1 MEERGG
7 GAGSGAHLAV
17 IAGIFATSGSL
28 LGKLAGGAD
37 ASSLSSLFLKG
48 VLLIFMIVC
57 NTIGCTFFVKALHA
71 SGSSLPI
78 TVASAATNYIC
89 SKILTSLSDIRLSAE
104 IKPLHLELLG
114 SELSQF
120 GPADPHR
127 VSHVLPLP
135 GPSRQIC
142 YEISTFIL
150 AHLMAM
156 NLNGTQ
162 IPADGVRTT
171 TSGIRGVCVDSYIKE
186 RERRKEGASGVRCE
200 ILSQDELCLVG
211 TGETRIRG
219 KLFARGDRIYPTILH
234 VALAV
239 LPGLY
244 VGNYQ
249 DSKDADQLERFE
261 ITHILAIHDTARR
274 LHSDKHYLCI
284 LAADSPDQNLSQYF
298 SLCNDFIHAARLRG
312 GNVLIHCLA
321 GMSRSVTVAVA
332 YIMSTTSLSWKEAL
346 KVVRVGRSIANP
358 NVGFQQQLKDFESSR
373 LQDERNR
380 LKERFP
386 SLALTESDAEA
397 CRSTLRNYETLALA
411 KEVCEGKCAMGRTC
425 PTGLCRQATKRT
437 LRRKSS
443 TSSIG
448 SVSSGRTPPQTPR
461 MLPSAPPSP
470 ALHRSSS
477 VMSTSR
483 PRSGPAGLHSYTG
496 GSAPPSRAASRVD
509 LSAAVACSSSNTSL
523 SAIGRSSA
531 FSSSNWR
538 LTAGSA
544 PNTPRPTPP
553 VSPQRWPRRLSN
565 RQTPQ
570 LPAPPESHPSTM
582 T

>member
-1 MEERGG
+1 MGNG
-7 GAGSGAHLAV
+7 
-17 IAGIFATSGSL
+17 
-28 LGKLAGGAD
+28 
-37 ASSLSSLFLKG
+37 
-48 VLLIFMIVC
+48 
-57 NTIGCTFFVKALHA
+57 
-71 SGSSLPI
+71 
-78 TVASAATNYIC
+78 
-89 SKILTSLSDIRLSAE
+89 
-104 IKPLHLELLG
+104 
-114 SELSQF
+114 
-120 GPADPHR
+120 
-127 VSHVLPLP
+127 
-135 GPSRQIC
+135 
-142 YEISTFIL
+142 
-150 AHLMAM
+150 M
-156 NLNGTQ
+156 N
-162 IPADGVRTT
+162 
-171 TSGIRGVCVDSYIKE
+171 K
-186 RERRKEGASGVRCE
+186 
-200 ILSQDELCLVG
+200 
-211 TGETRIRG
+211 
-219 KLFARGDRIYPTILH
+219 
-234 VALAV
+234 V

-332 YIMSTTSLSWKEAL
+332 YIMSTTDLSWKEAL

-373 LQDERNR
+373 LPEERRR

-386 SLALTESDAEA
+386 SLALAESDAEA
-397 CRSTLRNYETLALA
+397 CSSTLRNYETLALA
-411 KEVCEGKCAMGRTC
+411 REVCEGKCAMGRTC
-425 PTGLCRQATKRT
+425 PTGLCRQASKSP
-437 LRRKSS
+437 RRKSS
-443 TSSIG
+443 TSSVG

-470 ALHRSSS
+470 ALHRSAS
-477 VMSTSR
+477 VVS
-483 PRSGPAGLHSYTG
+483 PRLRSAPAGLHPYTG
-496 GSAPPSRAASRVD
+496 GSAPPSRAVSRVD

-523 SAIGRSSA
+523 SAVGRSSA

-565 RQTPQ
+565 RPQ
-570 LPAPPESHPSTM
+570 LPVPPDSHPSTM